1 MTSKAQ
7 KGQKGFQCTQKISSN
22 FNILQMTQN
31 LSKSGRRL
39 VGTLCRRA
47 SSFCKRKSEKM
58 PHRGPHK
65 DELKKLF
72 NDTCCL
78 CCYLENE
85 QMTSK
90 VYCTQFGPFLMTPH
104 TLKSSLKKMQ
114 GFTNCNLLLQ
124 PLDQISIGRN
134 WFNAQ
139 KFFDVS
145 HQRFNFLNRKN

>member
-1 MTSKAQ
+1 
-7 KGQKGFQCTQKISSN
+7 
-22 FNILQMTQN
+22 
-31 LSKSGRRL
+31 
-39 VGTLCRRA
+39 
-47 SSFCKRKSEKM
+47 M

-104 TLKSSLKKMQ
+104 TLKILFKEEEENV
-114 GFTNCNLLLQ
+114 GFYQL
-124 PLDQISIGRN
+124 
-134 WFNAQ
+134 
-139 KFFDVS
+139 
-145 HQRFNFLNRKN
+145 